1 MTDLLG
7 QYAERQFQVMRA
19 THFELPKLW
28 EACTEGLATTG
39 QLLEDVSKELRSA
52 QRDRLGVWGSLRLMQ
67 VSSVLQLFSRN
78 LDEGLV
84 LLRVPPPRRVSWRP
98 GAASRARRR

>member
-52 QRDRLGVWGSLRLMQ
+52 QRDRLGRLGVAAAHAGQLRPSAFQ
-67 VSSVLQLFSRN
+67 PQS
-78 LDEGLV
+78 G
-84 LLRVPPPRRVSWRP
+84 
-98 GAASRARRR
+98 